1 VIYLVEDEAA
11 VRELILYTLNGAGL
25 PATGFGDGKEFW
37 QALRERGSK
46 DKNGEKDGETEP
58 ALVILDIMLPGDDG
72 IAILKRLRSSKKFT
86 ALPVIMLTA
95 KGSEYDKVLGLD
107 SGADDYLVKPVG
119 MMELVARTKALLRRT
134 NKDGDMGRK
143 ESDQF
148 VRGALRVD
156 IPAHKVTV
164 GGGSGEREV
173 SLTLKEFDLLVFLL
187 RHEDIVFSRERLL
200 NQVWG
205 FSYAGET
212 RTVDTHIRTLRG
224 KLGSAGALVK
234 TVRGIG
240 YKIGETGEST

>member
-1 VIYLVEDEAA
+1 MIYLVEDEAA

-25 PATGFGDGKEFW
+25 AATGFGDGKEFW
-37 QALRERGSK
+37 QALRERGEKS
-46 DKNGEKDGETEP
+46 DKNEKSENEP

-72 IAILKRLRSSKKFT
+72 IAILKRLRSSKKFS
-86 ALPVIMLTA
+86 ALPVILLTA

-134 NKDGDMGRK
+134 NKDGGAGGMGKK
-143 ESDQF
+143 EADQF
-148 VRGALRVD
+148 ALGALRVD

-164 GGGSGEREV
+164 GNTEV
-173 SLTLKEFDLLVFLL
+173 FLTLKEFDLLVFLL

>member
-1 VIYLVEDEAA
+1 VEDETAI
-11 VRELILYTLNGAGL
+11 RELILYTLNGAGL
-25 PATGFGDGKEFW
+25 QATGFGDGKGFW
-37 QALRERGSK
+37 QALRER
-46 DKNGEKDGETEP
+46 DEKEHKTEP
-58 ALVILDIMLPGDDG
+58 ALVILDLMLPGEDG
-72 IAILKRLRSSKKFT
+72 LAILKRLRSSKKFSSI
-86 ALPVIMLTA
+86 PVILLTA
-95 KGSEYDKVLGLD
+95 KGTEYDKVLGLN

-134 NKDGDMGRK
+134 AQDKGEK
-143 ESDQF
+143 EDKGAEHFSL
-148 VRGALRVD
+148 GALRVD

-164 GGGSGEREV
+164 DGAEI

-224 KLGSAGALVK
+224 KLLSAGSLVK

-240 YKIGETGEST
+240 YKIGETT